1 MVVPMDEKRSM
12 YIKYIG
18 ILVLLCLP
26 MVGILG
32 LFLSRNIITPND
44 EFFVVSKGETPIVS
58 SNTWNLMIEG
68 NVNNSLTYSY
78 SNFTSLPS
86 KEILATLQC
95 VDGPS
100 GTAVWKGVSVKEL
113 LDLAQ
118 VQPGAIDV
126 VFYAA
131 DDYSSSLTIQEASM
145 DNVLLA
151 YEMNG
156 ELLPAEQGFPVRV
169 VAPDHLG
176 YKWVKWVV
184 RMEIV
189 DYDYIGFWESRGWSD
204 NAYRTPLSDWILHA
218 ELLAISFLL
227 GGIALMSGLK
237 RSPVTNFFQD
247 LPKFVNKKFHI
258 VVGIGYLLTSLSTFF
273 YWVISTILNRGAIF
287 YTVHGITALVSIV
300 LVIPGA
306 ITGFKKSKKRDQN
319 KKTWHYKWNITSFY
333 LFLATVILGFSL
345 IFIRW
350 LYFY

>member
-1 MVVPMDEKRSM
+1 M
-12 YIKYIG
+12 YLKYIG

-26 MVGILG
+26 LFG
-32 LFLSRNIITPND
+32 LMGLVLSRNIITPND
-44 EFFVVSKGETPIVS
+44 EFFVVSKGESPSIPV
-58 SNTWNLMIEG
+58 NTWSLTIYG
-68 NVNNSLTYSY
+68 YVNNPLTFTY

-86 KEILATLQC
+86 KEIIATLQC

-100 GTAVWKGVSVKEL
+100 GTAIWKGVLIKDL

-118 VQPGAIDV
+118 VQIGAVDV

-131 DDYSSSLTIQEASM
+131 DDYSSSLTIEEVSIE
-145 DNVLLA
+145 NVLLA

-156 ELLPAEQGFPVRV
+156 EPLPVDQGFPVRV
-169 VAPDHLG
+169 VAPNHLG
-176 YKWVKWVV
+176 YKWVKWVI

-189 DYDYIGFWESRGWSD
+189 DYNYIGFWESRGWSD
-204 NAYRTPLSDWILHA
+204 NAYRTPLTDWIYHA
-218 ELLAISFLL
+218 ELLAFSFLL

-237 RSPVTNFFQD
+237 GSPVTEFFND

-258 VVGIGYLLTSLSTFF
+258 IIGIGYFLTALSTFF

-287 YTVHGITALVSIV
+287 YTIHGITALISII

-306 ITGFKKSKKRDQN
+306 ITGFKKSRKRGYE
-319 KKTWHYKWNITSFY
+319 KRTWHYKWNLYSFY
-333 LFLATVILGFSL
+333 FFLITIILGFLL

-350 LYFY
+350 LFLY

>member
-1 MVVPMDEKRSM
+1 MDRKKKM
-12 YIKYIG
+12 YLKYIG
-18 ILVLLCLP
+18 ILILLSLP
-26 MVGILG
+26 LIG
-32 LFLSRNIITPND
+32 LMGLVLSRNIITPND
-44 EFFVVSKGETPIVS
+44 EFFVVSKGESPTIPA
-58 SNTWNLMIEG
+58 NTWSLTIHG
-68 NVNNSLTYSY
+68 HVNNTLIFTY

-86 KEILATLQC
+86 KEVIATLQC

-100 GTAVWKGVSVKEL
+100 GTAIWKGVSIKNL
-113 LDLAQ
+113 IDLAQ
-118 VQPGAIDV
+118 VQIGAVDV

-131 DDYSSSLTIQEASM
+131 DDYSSSLTIEEVSVE
-145 DNVLLA
+145 NVLLA

-156 ELLPAEQGFPVRV
+156 EPLPVDQGFPVRV
-169 VAPDHLG
+169 VAPNHLG

-189 DYDYIGFWESRGWSD
+189 DYNYIGFWENQGWSD
-204 NAYRTPLSDWILHA
+204 NAYRTPVTDWIYHA

-237 RSPVTNFFQD
+237 KSQVTEFFHD

-258 VVGIGYLLTSLSTFF
+258 TIGIGYFLTALSTFF

-287 YTVHGITALVSIV
+287 YTIHGITALISII

-306 ITGFKKSKKRDQN
+306 ITGFKKLRKRDSE
-319 KKTWHYKWNITSFY
+319 KRKWHYKWNLYSFY
-333 LFLATVILGFSL
+333 FFLTTIILGFLL

-350 LYFY
+350 LFLY

>member
-1 MVVPMDEKRSM
+1 MDRKRQM
-12 YIKYIG
+12 YLKYIG
-18 ILVLLCLP
+18 ILILLCFPLF
-26 MVGILG
+26 G
-32 LFLSRNIITPND
+32 LMGLVLSRNIITPND
-44 EFFVVSKGETPIVS
+44 EFFVVSKGESPTIPV
-58 SNTWNLMIEG
+58 NTWSLTIYG
-68 NVNNSLTYSY
+68 HVNNTLIFTY

-86 KEILATLQC
+86 KEVIATLQC

-100 GTAVWKGVSVKEL
+100 GTARWKGVPIKDL

-118 VQPGAIDV
+118 VQIGAVDV

-131 DDYSSSLTIQEASM
+131 DDYSSSLTIEEVSVE
-145 DNVLLA
+145 NVLLA

-156 ELLPAEQGFPVRV
+156 EPLPVDQGFPLRL
-169 VAPDHLG
+169 VAPNHLG

-189 DYDYIGFWESRGWSD
+189 DYNYIGFWESRGWSD
-204 NAYRTPLSDWILHA
+204 NAYRTPVTDWIYHSA
-218 ELLAISFLL
+218 LLAISFLL

-237 RSPVTNFFQD
+237 KSPVTEFFHG

-258 VVGIGYLLTSLSTFF
+258 TIGIGYLITTLSSFF

-287 YTVHGITALVSIV
+287 YTIHGITALISII

-306 ITGFKKSKKRDQN
+306 ITGFKKSKKRDYE
-319 KKTWHYKWNITSFY
+319 KRTWHYKWNLYSFY
-333 LFLATVILGFSL
+333 FFLTTIILGFLL

-350 LYFY
+350 LFLY